1 MAKMI
6 DEHLARLRAHQNNIS
21 RYRRLLGTSL
31 TEIER
36 AFIERRLSEEHSS
49 FQELAASTFP
59 FTFSTPILRPE
70 PATDR
75 QA

>member
-1 MAKMI
+1 MI

-49 FQELAASTFP
+49 FHELVASTSP
-59 FTFSTPILRPE
+59 FTLSTPIRRHE

-75 QA
+75 QAT